1 MAKSIEDTL
10 FYRQNSALALNEV
23 GAEPLQTQF
32 SPQQFHHEMA
42 TRLARQ
48 PDALSASSTHDTKR
62 GEDAR
67 ARLYTLTEA
76 PQRWAE
82 NVARWRELNR
92 QAVGALEDGPAPE
105 PSVEWMLYQALAG
118 VWPPTLDPRDS
129 AGLDALAERFAGYVE
144 KALREAKLRTDWT
157 ENNTA
162 YEQAVLGYAR
172 HLLSPA
178 NQPFLQD
185 FVEALQPFIRA
196 GLVNSLS
203 QRVIKLTAPGVPDV
217 YQGSEALD
225 FSLVD
230 PDNRREPDYAALEA
244 MLRSATTALPG
255 SHDSWLSG
263 QVNQLATLAL
273 LNLRRTGLNSLP
285 GAVICRLWPRA
296 RSPTGCWRLREPR
309 AVRPLLW

>member
-1 MAKSIEDTL
+1 M
-10 FYRQNSALALNEV
+10 
-23 GAEPLQTQF
+23 
-32 SPQQFHHEMA
+32 
-42 TRLARQ
+42 
-48 PDALSASSTHDTKR
+48 
-62 GEDAR
+62 
-67 ARLYTLTEA
+67 
-76 PQRWAE
+76 
-82 NVARWRELNR
+82 ARWRELNR
-92 QAVGALEDGPAPE
+92 QAVGALED
-105 PSVEWMLYQALAG
+105 VALRRNHPWSG
-118 VWPPTLDPRDS
+118 CCIRRSPVSSRPPLDPRDS
-129 AGLDALAERFAGYVE
+129 AGLDARLQTLSAGYVE

-203 QRVIKLTAPGVPDV
+203 KRVIKLTAPGVPDM
-217 YQGSEALD
+217 YQGSGPLD

-273 LNLRRTGLNSLP
+273 LNLRRDRPELFAR
-285 GAVICRLWPRA
+285 AVICRLRPRA
-296 RSPTGCWRLREPR
+296 RSPTGCWRLRKR
-309 AVRPLLW
+309 QGQ